1 MDSSPIDSSAPSETT
16 TLPGDGTRKRPT
28 RITAELG
35 YNDKPKRL
43 TGLKII
49 LGFIVAILVA
59 ISLRMLAAPGG
70 GPLMAAYNYVAGL
83 FGSGSPS

>member
-1 MDSSPIDSSAPSETT
+1 MESSPIDTSTPSETT

-28 RITAELG
+28 KITAKLG
-35 YNDKPKRL
+35 YTDKPKRL

-49 LGFIVAILVA
+49 LGFIIAILVA

-70 GPLMAAYNYVAGL
+70 GPLMAAYNFIVGL
-83 FGSGSPS
+83 FGGSPPG